1 MRIPPGFLDEIR
13 DRLPLSEVVGRR
25 VTWDKRKSQPGKGDF
40 WACCP
45 FHQERSPSFHVED
58 RKGFYH
64 CFGCGASGDHVKFLT
79 ETEGLSF
86 TEAVERLADMSGM
99 RLPDPTPEDARRSE
113 KRRGIADAVAAAQRY
128 FAGTLMGPAGER
140 ARAYARSRRLTGE
153 IIAEFGIGAAPA
165 ERNALTKALSAEG
178 YSDDLL
184 VEAGLSIRPDDG
196 RGLYDRFRDRLMIPI
211 HDERGRPVAFGG
223 RALTPAVE
231 PKYLNSPETPL
242 FSKGTLLFNAH
253 RARAATRS
261 GDPLV
266 VVEGYL
272 DAIAVSAA
280 GLKSVVASLGTALTE
295 DQILRLWRYA
305 PEPLLCLDG
314 DRAGIAA
321 AHRAIDRILPL
332 VEGGRSV
339 NFVFLTSG
347 KDPDDVIAAG
357 GIAAFREELSRLK
370 PLVEVVWERE
380 TEGQDFATPERRAA
394 LERRLDE
401 LAGTIR
407 DPLVSKLYRQA
418 LRDRLFALF
427 PRGNRPMADAPAAG
441 FHPAGDR
448 TPFARSG
455 RDAGGR
461 PGGRT
466 GGMTGGMTGGR
477 GTSRGG
483 GKGGKESPFANAGSW
498 ALPLINLAPPEDPK
512 LDEHAVLGLAILRPD
527 LADRHAEQLAHVRLT
542 EPGLDRLRMAIE
554 AALADD
560 DPDAG
565 TLAERLEAQPDLAG
579 VLAEVIG
586 PSPEHGQPGANLVRR
601 VPILGFTPPPSFVAD
616 LFSLLLERL
625 EIRTLE
631 AEHATEIDAIDA
643 DSAAEDMDRILALNA
658 EIIRRKGALVDTERD
673 MAEFA
678 KAIRRGEAGG

>member
-86 TEAVERLADMSGM
+86 TEAVERLADMTGM
-99 RLPDPTPEDARRSE
+99 RLPEASPEDARRSE
-113 KRRGIADAVAAAQRY
+113 QRRGVAEAVAAAQRF

-211 HDERGRPVAFGG
+211 QDERGRPVAFGG

-253 RARAATRS
+253 RARAASRG

-295 DQILRLWRYA
+295 DQIRRLWRYS
-305 PEPLLCLDG
+305 PEPVLCLDG

-357 GIAAFREELSRLK
+357 GLEAFRAELARAR

-380 TEGQDFATPERRAA
+380 TEGQSFETPERRAL

-401 LAGTIR
+401 LAGTIQ
-407 DPLVSKLYRQA
+407 DQLVSKLYRQA
-418 LRDRLFALF
+418 LRDRMFALF
-427 PRGNRPMADAPAAG
+427 PRPGRPMTSAATGAGPGAGSERPFPPRGGTRTG
-441 FHPAGDR
+441 FRAGN
-448 TPFARSG
+448 G
-455 RDAGGR
+455 RDRRGSS
-461 PGGRT
+461 T
-466 GGMTGGMTGGR
+466 GDPKR
-477 GTSRGG
+477 DL
-483 GKGGKESPFANAGSW
+483 FANAGSW
-498 ALPLINLAPPEDPK
+498 ALPSLNLAPPEDPK
-512 LDEHAVLGLAILRPD
+512 LDEHALLGLAILRPD
-527 LADRHAEQLAHVRLT
+527 LAEAHADRLAFVHLT
-542 EPGLDRLRMAIE
+542 EPGLDRLRTAIE
-554 AALADD
+554 AALGDED
-560 DPDAG
+560 ETAG
-565 TLAERLEAQPDLAG
+565 TLAERLEAMPEVAGALAD
-579 VLAEVIG
+579 VIG
-586 PSPEHGQPGANLVRR
+586 PSPGPGQPGANLVRR
-601 VPILGFTPPPSFVAD
+601 VPILAFTPPPGFVAD
-616 LFSLLLERL
+616 FFALLLERL

-631 AEHATEIDAIDA
+631 AEHSAEIDAIDA
-643 DSAAEDMDRILALNA
+643 DSNAEDMNRLMELNA
-658 EIIRRKGALVDTERD
+658 EIRHRKGQLVDQERE

>member
-25 VTWDKRKSQPGKGDF
+25 VSWDKRKSQPGKGDF

-86 TEAVERLADMSGM
+86 TEAVERLADMVGM

-113 KRRGIADAVAAAQRY
+113 RRRGLAEAVAAAQNF

-165 ERNALTKALSAEG
+165 ERNGLTKALSAEG

-253 RARAATRS
+253 RARAALRA

-332 VEGGRSV
+332 VESGRSV

-347 KDPDDVIAAG
+347 KDPDDVIAA
-357 GIAAFREELSRLK
+357 FREELARMR

-401 LAGTIR
+401 LAATIR

-427 PRGNRPMADAPAAG
+427 PRAARPMAEPQPGGSYA
-441 FHPAGDR
+441 FSDR
-448 TPFARSG
+448 PPFPRQT
-455 RDAGGR
+455 RGGAR
-461 PGGRT
+461 PGGRDR
-466 GGMTGGMTGGR
+466 GR
-477 GTSRGG
+477 
-483 GKGGKESPFANAGSW
+483 GKESPFANAGSW
-498 ALPLINLAPPEDPK
+498 ALPAITVPPPTDPK
-512 LDEHAVLGLAILRPD
+512 LDEHALLGLAILRPD
-527 LADRHAEQLAHVRLT
+527 LAERHADRLAHVRLT
-542 EPGLDRLRMAIE
+542 EPGLDRLRTAIE
-554 AALADD
+554 AALAED
-560 DPDAG
+560 DPDSG
-565 TLAERLEAQPDLAG
+565 TLAERLEDQADLAG
-579 VLAEVIG
+579 VLAEVVG
-586 PSPEHGQPGANLVRR
+586 PCAEPGQPGANLVRR
-601 VPILGFTPPPSFVAD
+601 VPILAFTPPPAFVAD
-616 LFSLLLERL
+616 FFALLLERL
-625 EIRTLE
+625 EIRALE
-631 AEHATEIDAIDA
+631 AEHTAEIDAIDA
-643 DSAAEDMDRILALNA
+643 DSDAEDMDRILALSA
-658 EIIRRKGALVDTERD
+658 EIRHRKGVLVDTERD

>member
-1 MRIPPGFLDEIR
+1 MRIPPGFLDDVR

-79 ETEGLSF
+79 ESEGLSF
-86 TEAVERLADMSGM
+86 TEAVERLADMAGM
-99 RLPDPTPEDARRSE
+99 RLPEATPEDARRSE
-113 KRRGIADAVAAAQRY
+113 RRRGLAEAVAAAQNF

-178 YSDDLL
+178 FSDDML

-211 HDERGRPVAFGG
+211 QDERGRPVAFGG

-253 RARAATRS
+253 RARAATRQ

-314 DRAGIAA
+314 DKAGIAA

-357 GIAAFREELSRLK
+357 GIEAFRAELARVR

-380 TEGQDFATPERRAA
+380 TAGQSFETPERRAA
-394 LERRLDE
+394 LEQRLDE
-401 LAGTIR
+401 LAGSIR
-407 DPLVSKLYRQA
+407 DPLVGKLYRQA

-427 PRGNRPMADAPAAG
+427 PRAQRPMADPG
-441 FHPAGDR
+441 PRQGQFSSDQGR
-448 TPFARSG
+448 TGQAPFARGGRSGPGGAGGGFRSGGG
-455 RDAGGR
+455 RDRNR
-461 PGGRT
+461 PGSG
-466 GGMTGGMTGGR
+466 
-477 GTSRGG
+477 
-483 GKGGKESPFANAGSW
+483 SPFANAGSW
-498 ALPLINLAPPEDPK
+498 ALPSIAVPPPADPK
-512 LDEHAVLGLAILRPD
+512 VDEHALLGLAILRPD
-527 LADRHAEQLAHVRLT
+527 LAEANAERMAHVRLT
-542 EPGLDRLRMAIE
+542 EPGLDRLRTAIE

-565 TLAERLEAQPDLAG
+565 TLADRLEALPDLAD
-579 VLAEVIG
+579 VLADVIG
-586 PSPEHGQPGANLVRR
+586 PEAQPGLPGAALLRR
-601 VPILGFTPPPSFVAD
+601 VPILAFTPPPAFVAD
-616 LFSLLLERL
+616 FFELLLERL
-625 EIRTLE
+625 EVRTLE
-631 AEHATEIDAIDA
+631 AEHGSEIAAIDA
-643 DSAAEDMDRILALNA
+643 DSDADDMDRILALNA
-658 EIIRRKGALVDTERD
+658 EILRRRAALVDTERE

-678 KAIRRGEAGG
+678 KSIRRGTAGAG